1 MLRIPLRRKIYRP
14 WWATP
19 APAFDIEGDIKKWRE
34 KLVSSLGR
42 EPTEQEEILSWN
54 EQCQIWKEEDR
65 KTCEREYQYYYGK
78 WNEEKIDSK

>member
-1 MLRIPLRRKIYRP
+1 MVRIPLRRKIHRP

-65 KTCEREYQYYYGK
+65 KACELEYQYYYGK
-78 WNEEKIDSK
+78 WNEEKID